1 MAFVFPYHKKRYF
14 YNSAICAA
22 CITIV
27 VIMNL
32 TKNSCLFFLLLFACF
47 SSFAQ
52 TPEAVKKI
60 FPGEQVVYLNYND
73 LLILSIK
80 NDTPVAESNHSA
92 ELLLLG
98 DDASSYSRYAIYHSG
113 YNELKNLDAY
123 TKLPDGDKYKKIK
136 ITNQQT
142 SSSSTNGVFYDDV
155 KQTSFDFP
163 SLTQNAVEHIDYDLY
178 HKDAH
183 LLIPFFY
190 PGRVPLMNGSYT
202 VVVPNEINIKYVVK
216 NDPKGLFQFSEEK
229 KKKETIYKWTLKN
242 IKPIDDE
249 FADAPDNDYF
259 EPSIIIYIT
268 SFQRKDGQ
276 QQNFLS
282 SLDDLY
288 KWDVGFTNELNTT
301 QDPDLKK
308 TVDSIVAGKIT
319 ETDKAKSIY
328 NWVQRN
334 IRYIAFENGL
344 EGFRPRQAAEVCN
357 KRYGDCKDMS
367 SIITQMLRIAGIKAY
382 YTWIGTRSLP
392 YDYTDIPLPIVDN
405 HMISTANIDG
415 KWIFLDGTDPHAKYG
430 MPPAG
435 IQGKEALIS
444 INEKEYKVLRV
455 PIIPAEENRMTDTTL
470 ISFTDD
476 GIKGHESVTYS
487 GYQGEDIYNSL
498 LYRDE
503 SEVRDF
509 VKTRMGKA
517 SNKFI
522 LGNYIVTRVKPE
534 ENIVNIS
541 ADFDIPGYGKKVGDE
556 YYINLNLEKIFEKQV
571 IDTIKRKVPLEIEY
585 NYLINES
592 HILEIPK
599 GYKVSYLPKDFAYN
613 TDLASIKITYKIAGG
628 KVIATQEGE
637 TKKLMINPDD
647 FEEWN
652 KEMSTVQQQYKE
664 SIVLEKLT
672 NN

>member
-1 MAFVFPYHKKRYF
+1 
-14 YNSAICAA
+14 
-22 CITIV
+22 
-27 VIMNL
+27 MNL
-32 TKNSCLFFLLLFACF
+32 IKNSYPFFILLFIGF

-52 TPEAVKKI
+52 TPEEVKKI

-73 LLILSIK
+73 LLTLSIK

-98 DDASSYSRYAIYHSG
+98 DNASSYSKSEIYHSG
-113 YNELKNLDAY
+113 YNELRNLEAY
-123 TKLPDGDKYKKIK
+123 TKVPDGDKYKKIK
-136 ITNQQT
+136 ATNQKT
-142 SSSSTNGVFYDDV
+142 SSSNSNGVFYDDV

-163 SLTQNAVEHIDYDLY
+163 SLTQNAVEHIDYNLY
-178 HKDAH
+178 HKDDH
-183 LLIPFFY
+183 LLTPFFY

-202 VVVPNEINIKYVVK
+202 VIVPNEISIKYVVK
-216 NDPKGLFQFSEEK
+216 NDPKNSFQFSEEK

-242 IKPIDDE
+242 IKPIDDQY
-249 FADAPDNDYF
+249 ADAPDNDYF
-259 EPSIIIYIT
+259 EPSIIVYIT

-288 KWDVGFTNELNTT
+288 KWDVGFTKELNTT

-308 TVDSIVAGKIT
+308 TVDSIITGKKT

-328 NWVQRN
+328 NWVQQN

-344 EGFRPRQAAEVCN
+344 EGFRPRQAAEVCD

-382 YTWIGTRSLP
+382 YTWIGTRNLP

-405 HMISTANIDG
+405 HMISTASIDG
-415 KWIFLDGTDPHAKYG
+415 KWIFLDGTDPHAQFA

-455 PIIPAEENRMTDTTL
+455 PVIPAEENRMIDTTV

-487 GYQGEDIYNSL
+487 GYQGEDVYNAL
-498 LYRDE
+498 LYR
-503 SEVRDF
+503 SEKEARDL

-522 LGNYIVTRVKPE
+522 LGNYTITRVKPE
-534 ENIVNIS
+534 ENIINIS
-541 ADFDIPGYGKKVGDE
+541 TDFEIPGYGKKLGNE

-571 IDTIKRKVPLEIEY
+571 IDTIKRKVPLEVEY
-585 NYLINES
+585 DYLINEC
-592 HILEIPK
+592 HILKIPA
-599 GYKVSYLPKDFAYN
+599 GYKVSYLPKDFKYD
-613 TDLASIKITYKIAGG
+613 TELATIKISYKIEGG
-628 KVIATQEGE
+628 NVMATQEGK
-637 TKKLMINPDD
+637 TKKLMIYPAD
-647 FEEWN
+647 FGEWN

-664 SIVLEKLT
+664 SIVLEKIA
-672 NN
+672 N